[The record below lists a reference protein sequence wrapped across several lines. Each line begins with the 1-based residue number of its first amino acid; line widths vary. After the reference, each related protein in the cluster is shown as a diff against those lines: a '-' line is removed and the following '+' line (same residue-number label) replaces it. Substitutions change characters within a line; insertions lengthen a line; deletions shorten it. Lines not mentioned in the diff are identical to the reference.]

1 MATCGDLF
9 GGDMFEEDMAGEL
22 ANHIQTLKA
31 GESTE
36 EMTPYTQK
44 VAELNDAGSF
54 PELLDVFIPD
64 MPCVFKTGSED
75 DVIGSYSIL
84 YALCRKMSEKDQA
97 DYTTKLVNSVN
108 TETGE
113 LVGLR
118 LKLLVNLYNSVH
130 PTYGKIRFGVFLAL
144 VDYCT
149 KTDQVA
155 KVAKHLG
162 DVEGRVS
169 AWKLSLAEQ
178 KEVYLKLAAATKC
191 YQDGAL
197 AQQFLVKYLG
207 LWAGKGEDLAAAV
220 PQAIEA
226 SVTAIQNPTAFD
238 CDELLQLPPVAAL
251 ATGDAKSKAVHRL
264 LEIYSSEKLDAYE
277 TFAALNKELLGSIG
291 LTHEMCVDKL
301 RMLSMA
307 SLAAEMGDIPYDRV
321 KATLKLESDKEV
333 EQWVIK
339 VHRAGLVQTKM
350 DQLQRRIIVNRT
362 TARVLSTTDWQE
374 LRKRV
379 DGWKQC
385 LDNMSQIIVGAKES
399 AVQGV

>member
-1 MATCGDLF
+1 
-9 GGDMFEEDMAGEL
+9 MFEEDMAGEL
-22 ANHIQTLKA
+22 ANHIQTLK

-44 VAELNDAGSF
+44 VAELNDEASF
-54 PELLDVFIPD
+54 PKLLDVFIPD

-75 DVIGSYSIL
+75 DVIGAYSIL
-84 YALCRKMSEKDQA
+84 YALCRKMSEKEQA
-97 DYTTKLVNSVN
+97 DYTTKLVNTVN

-113 LVGLR
+113 LVELR

-169 AWKLSLAEQ
+169 AWKLSLPEQ

-197 AQQFLVKYLG
+197 AQQFLVKYLA

-277 TFAALNKELLGSIG
+277 SFAESNKELLGSIG

-339 VHRAGLVQTKM
+339 AHRAGLVQTKM